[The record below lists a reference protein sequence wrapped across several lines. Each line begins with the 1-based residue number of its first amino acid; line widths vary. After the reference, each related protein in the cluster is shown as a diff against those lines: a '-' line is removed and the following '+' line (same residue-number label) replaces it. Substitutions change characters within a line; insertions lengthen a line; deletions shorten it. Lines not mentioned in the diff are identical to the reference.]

1 MGDQLEE
8 VKDMTD
14 EQFREFV
21 VKFQGFVIDRLIAGE
36 RQFLVQQQA
45 IAENTNLTREGN
57 ASIKQIVE
65 VFAVTQKGAHVLSVL
80 GQWANRIA
88 RWLQP
93 ILMVVGAVWAI
104 VHGHAPRGEE

>member
-1 MGDQLEE
+1 MGDQLDQ
-8 VKDMTD
+8 VKAMND

-21 VKFQGFVIDRLIAGE
+21 VKFQGFVIERLIAGE
-36 RQFLVQQQA
+36 RQFLVQQQS
-45 IAENTNLTREGN
+45 IAENTHLTREVA
-57 ASIKQIVE
+57 ASTKQIVE
-65 VFAVTQKGAHVLSVL
+65 VFTVTQKGAHVLSVL
-80 GQWANRIA
+80 GHWANRFA